1 MRVLQASTI
10 NRALIK
16 TVLVTGKVPACTMDK
31 KAAVGLV
38 MVYAQLAGNVL
49 EVCW

>member
-1 MRVLQASTI
+1 VRVLQASTI

-16 TVLVTGKVPACTMDK
+16 TVLVTGKVPARTMDK

-38 MVYAQLAGNVL
+38 MIYAPLAGNVL
-49 EVCW
+49 EVYW